1 MKATAVGTSSGC
13 VIWVIAFGLVSM
25 CLCPLASFVGSLS
38 TTLGANTVVKI
49 MGPYLC
55 PEDSTAD
62 VVTFQT
68 TTTDEYGNDEPA
80 TGYEMRCLDANGN
93 VVQEG
98 SPNYAFYWIGL
109 LMLGSL
115 VLSAGLAFLVAAP
128 LGVLIARWR
137 GRSAA
142 TTT

>member
-1 MKATAVGTSSGC
+1 MKSTAVGTTSGC
-13 VIWVIAFGLVSM
+13 VIWILAFGLVSI
-25 CLCPLASFVGSLS
+25 CLCPMAAFIGSLS
-38 TTLGANTVVKI
+38 TTLGADTVVGI

-62 VVTFQT
+62 VITFQT
-68 TTTDEYGNDEPA
+68 TTTDEYGNSEPA

-109 LMLGSL
+109 LMLVSL
-115 VLSAGLAFLVAAP
+115 LVSAGLAFLVAAP
-128 LGVLIARWR
+128 LGVLIARWK

-142 TTT
+142 KA

>member
-1 MKATAVGTSSGC
+1 
-13 VIWVIAFGLVSM
+13 F
-25 CLCPLASFVGSLS
+25 S
-38 TTLGANTVVKI
+38 TTLGADTVAGI

-55 PEDSTAD
+55 PEESSAD

-68 TTTDEYGNDEPA
+68 TTTDEFGNLEPA

-98 SPNYAFYWIGL
+98 SPNFAFYWVGL

-115 VLSAGLAFLVAAP
+115 LLSGGLAFLVAAP
-128 LGVLIARWR
+128 LGAFIARR
-137 GRSAA
+137 NGRSASTA
-142 TTT
+142 NP

>member
-1 MKATAVGTSSGC
+1 
-13 VIWVIAFGLVSM
+13 
-25 CLCPLASFVGSLS
+25 
-38 TTLGANTVVKI
+38 